1 MLVAGVTAALVF
13 IIGRALLPL
22 PPKSPPPTAATLS
35 PLPPLTNPTN
45 PTNPI
50 DAMDGVDGAARI
62 DGASIDEG
70 GLGRAEPLLDAGRE
84 PSPLAAADNGS
95 GTSASRTAPDG
106 PQVDKDIARAAWRAN
121 WPDVR
126 VVGPRA
132 SLIIPIKGSAEGG
145 SYHVSARTRTLV
157 VTLPHAASLNT
168 MRFYRLDQDGFRALW
183 IVQDENNALPAAG
196 TKLRLTLGVASIP
209 QVELYDDFV
218 KISVRSPLEP
228 GGK

>member
-1 MLVAGVTAALVF
+1 MLVAAVTAALVF
-13 IIGRALLPL
+13 VVGRALLPL
-22 PPKSPPPTAATLS
+22 PPQSPPSTVAPRS
-35 PLPPLTNPTN
+35 PLPSLTDRTD
-45 PTNPI
+45 PI
-50 DAMDGVDGAARI
+50 DAMDGVDGVARI
-62 DGASIDEG
+62 DGASTDEG
-70 GLGRAEPLLDAGRE
+70 GLGRAEPPLDAGRE
-84 PSPLAAADNGS
+84 PLPLAAAENGS

-132 SLIIPIKGSAEGG
+132 SIIIPIKGSAEGG
-145 SYHVSARTRTLV
+145 SYRVSARTRTLV

-183 IVQDENNALPAAG
+183 IFQAENNALPAEG
-196 TKLRLTLGVASIP
+196 TKLRLTLDVAAVP

-218 KISVRSPLEP
+218 KISVRGPVNTTN
-228 GGK
+228 